1 MGGKVLLGSLGL
13 LLPIWPMLKGSSS
26 RSSSQRQQKPSWETP
41 RRAWHTFG
49 TLEAKIKTQPSFC
62 LKKTI
67 KSQKPCFYAG
77 FSDKD
82 LKTNWP
88 QALSANPNSLCC
100 PQDNLLLYLDTPRW
114 DVTSFL
120 SPCPRV
126 SQTPPKRPWCP
137 QPLRARCPPSWSMST
152 VDHLPCCHL
161 FSGAFP

>member
-1 MGGKVLLGSLGL
+1 MAHL
-13 LLPIWPMLKGSSS
+13 
-26 RSSSQRQQKPSWETP
+26 RQKSKPNQ
-41 RRAWHTFG
+41 AFV
-49 TLEAKIKTQPSFC
+49 
-62 LKKTI
+62 LKKSI

-126 SQTPPKRPWCP
+126 SQTPPNDPGAHSLCVPGVLHPGPCQLWITFPAVTSSQVPSREEGDVFIAISPSSPTSPSRAARHHPPPRP
-137 QPLRARCPPSWSMST
+137 SSMAL
-152 VDHLPCCHL
+152 VFVL
-161 FSGAFP
+161 G